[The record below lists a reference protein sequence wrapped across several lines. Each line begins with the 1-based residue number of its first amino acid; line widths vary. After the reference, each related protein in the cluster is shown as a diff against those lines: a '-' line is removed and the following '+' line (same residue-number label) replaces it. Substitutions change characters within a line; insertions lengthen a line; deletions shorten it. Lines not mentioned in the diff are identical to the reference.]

1 MHYNVLSLKK
11 TLFTYK
17 KVLIL
22 HKKMF
27 FSQIRSHAQ
36 KYFLKVQKNGT
47 DEYLPLPHLYKKHST
62 QCLPKKKITRNRCLK
77 LKREEIERFKAI
89 EEEKLENSFNIKKC
103 ITDLEGLSD
112 IQIENMLKAANISKD
127 SPSNREV
134 FLSFSSDSVRR
145 AWLLQQSNILTSLI
159 MCYFLCF

>member
-1 MHYNVLSLKK
+1 MNICLCPI
-11 TLFTYK
+11 FT
-17 KVLIL
+17 
-22 HKKMF
+22 
-27 FSQIRSHAQ
+27 
-36 KYFLKVQKNGT
+36 KNT
-47 DEYLPLPHLYKKHST
+47 PPSAY
-62 QCLPKKKITRNRCLK
+62 QKKKITRNRCLK

-127 SPSNREV
+127 SPSN
-134 FLSFSSDSVRR
+134 LSFSSDSVRR
-145 AWLLQQSNILTSLI
+145 AWLLQQSNILTSLM

>member
-77 LKREEIERFKAI
+77 LKREEIERFAAI
-89 EEEKLENSFNIKKC
+89 EEKLENPFSIKKC
-103 ITDLEGLSD
+103 ITVLEGLSD
-112 IQIENMLKAANISKD
+112 IPIKKMLKAADIFKD

-134 FLSFSSDSVRR
+134 FLSFSSDR
-145 AWLLQQSNILTSLI
+145 ALNARA
-159 MCYFLCF
+159 

>member
-1 MHYNVLSLKK
+1 MVQMSICLCPI
-11 TLFTYK
+11 FT
-17 KVLIL
+17 
-22 HKKMF
+22 
-27 FSQIRSHAQ
+27 
-36 KYFLKVQKNGT
+36 KNT
-47 DEYLPLPHLYKKHST
+47 PPSAY
-62 QCLPKKKITRNRCLK
+62 QKKKITRNRCLK

-159 MCYFLCF
+159 MSYFLCF